1 MKNIPVRRRL
11 LKAGAFATLAPLI
24 PAVARAQGA
33 WPARPIR
40 MIINLPPG
48 TSPDV
53 LGRAIAQ
60 PLQEALGQSI
70 VIENR
75 TGASGAIGAD
85 AVAKATPDGYT
96 ILVTA
101 GSTIAINNMLNPM
114 PFDPTRDLAP
124 VAAIARLNLFLVM
137 RSDLAP
143 KNIKE
148 FVAHLKANPGRLSY
162 GTPGSGSSP
171 HIAGEMFKSQA
182 GVFAVHVPYRGS
194 APALQDLLAGHLDYN
209 FDPGI
214 AFPHVRTGKLRML
227 AVATLRRSTLF
238 PDVPTLD
245 ESGFKGFD
253 AGTTHSMYVP
263 AATPPDVIARLN
275 REVNRALG
283 LPAVRTAIEAIG
295 AEPTPISPAQLAALM
310 QSDSTR
316 YAAIIKERKI
326 KPD

>member
-1 MKNIPVRRRL
+1 MKDISNRRRL
-11 LKAGAFATLAPLI
+11 VLASALAPLI
-24 PAVARAQGA
+24 PVAARAQGT
-33 WPARPIR
+33 WPVRPVR

-48 TSPDV
+48 TSPDI

-60 PLQEALGQSI
+60 PLQEALGQTI

-101 GSTIAINNMLNPM
+101 GSTIAINNLLNPM

-143 KNIKE
+143 KNVKE
-148 FVAHLKANPGRLSY
+148 FVAYLKANPGRLSY

-214 AFPHVRTGKLRML
+214 AFPHVRSGKLRML
-227 AVATLRRSTLF
+227 AVATLQRSSLF

-245 ESGFKGFD
+245 EAGFKGFD

-263 AATPPDVIARLN
+263 AGTPPDVIARLN

-283 LPAVRTAIEAIG
+283 LPAVRTAIGAIG
-295 AEPTPISPAQLAALM
+295 AEPTPISPAQIGRA
-310 QSDSTR
+310 SCR
-316 YAAIIKERKI
+316 ERV
-326 KPD
+326 